1 MPNRTDTPTKKA
13 SKTKNPEQTPP
24 LPQFSDVIAM
34 AGNSGLPAPFRTLSL
49 LKQVPKNMTNRSPLN
64 CRLKSRLNR
73 LFSRNDRLKRYFLLA
88 WTPLYRKPK
97 NGSQNWQ
104 SGPVLHPEYLMS
116 RASGSPLTLS
126 GFWWCQT
133 FLLTPSNGINSQEF
147 SIEQGVIYTQTE
159 PELGESGILG
169 LENARIRGV
178 VNLGS
183 ARFGA
188 VF

>member
-1 MPNRTDTPTKKA
+1 
-13 SKTKNPEQTPP
+13 
-24 LPQFSDVIAM
+24 VIAL
-34 AGNSGLPAPFRTLSL
+34 AGNSGLPAAFEHFFN
-49 LKQVPKNMTNRSPLN
+49 LKPVVKKSARKSPLN
-64 CRLKSRLNR
+64 CRLKSQIYR
-73 LFSRNDRLKRYFLLA
+73 LFSRNNQLKRYFLLA

>member
-73 LFSRNDRLKRYFLLA
+73 LFSTNNRLKRYFLLA
-88 WTPLYRKPK
+88 WTPLPLEPG
-97 NGSQNWQ
+97 NGSLNGQ
-104 SGPVLHPEYLMS
+104 SEPVLRPEYLMS

-133 FLLTPSNGINSQEF
+133 FLWTPCKGINSMF
-147 SIEQGVIYTQTE
+147 SIGQGVIYTQTE
-159 PELGESGILG
+159 PPLGESGNRG
-169 LENARIRGV
+169 MENARIRDV